1 MKEHISSRLSE
12 LGGVHSMSRRFRARR
27 FAEFLCLLHV
37 SHDDRILDVG
47 GNPDFWWDSGLEN
60 QVTILNIQV
69 PAHQP
74 APFRWV
80 QGDACRMDMFNER
93 EFDVVFSSSVIEHVG
108 QFADQ
113 QRMADEVRR
122 VGEGYWVQICLLD
135 CHEMQSLFPDAEIRR
150 ERAFPLVKSLIAVRV
165 RSSHNSE

>member
-1 MKEHISSRLSE
+1 
-12 LGGVHSMSRRFRARR
+12 
-27 FAEFLCLLHV
+27 
-37 SHDDRILDVG
+37 
-47 GNPDFWWDSGLEN
+47 
-60 QVTILNIQV
+60 
-69 PAHQP
+69 
-74 APFRWV
+74 
-80 QGDACRMDMFNER
+80 MFGER
-93 EFDVVFSSSVIEHVG
+93 EFDVIFSNSVIEHVG

-135 CHEMQSLFPDAEIRR
+135 CHEMQSLFPDAEIRW